1 MYWLRSGCMHLDRE
15 GPEIVK
21 PCPAHAICAWV
32 PNLFAD
38 VGKLCINVFVLP
50 VLSVCCHCC
59 VFIVVFSSSLIRTP
73 PFVSRA
79 LHSLHALLWHALLF
93 GTVLFLFES
102 VALIDQQVSFP
113 QEIHW
118 HLCAHATLNICH
130 VFPENQRR
138 PHRCKCK
145 EGRPVQWRPDW
156 KTVCMLEKG
165 VGGVQVYK
173 STSIVCHN
181 VTCHRLKTETVPIP
195 S

>member
-1 MYWLRSGCMHLDRE
+1 MRWIKSRLFRFRKFNRRLQHSVVVRRQSLTHLWFVFLCMCVCVFYCLCSVYFPGRLPSCNDDQSLTNAQQCVENLESILRSDKAVVYWLRSGCMHLDRE

-79 LHSLHALLWHALLF
+79 LHSLHASL
-93 GTVLFLFES
+93 
-102 VALIDQQVSFP
+102 
-113 QEIHW
+113 
-118 HLCAHATLNICH
+118 
-130 VFPENQRR
+130 
-138 PHRCKCK
+138 
-145 EGRPVQWRPDW
+145 
-156 KTVCMLEKG
+156 
-165 VGGVQVYK
+165 
-173 STSIVCHN
+173 
-181 VTCHRLKTETVPIP
+181 
-195 S
+195 

>member
-1 MYWLRSGCMHLDRE
+1 MHQCFCFT
-15 GPEIVK
+15 GAF
-21 PCPAHAICAWV
+21 C
-32 PNLFAD
+32 
-38 VGKLCINVFVLP
+38 
-50 VLSVCCHCC
+50 VLSLLCFHCC
-59 VFIVVFSSSLIRTP
+59 VLIVTDSYTP
-73 PFVSRA
+73 VRLSRIA
-79 LHSLHALLWHALLF
+79 LFARITVARALF

-165 VGGVQVYK
+165 GGGYKLYK
-173 STSIVCHN
+173 STSIVCHMSPLEDRD
-181 VTCHRLKTETVPIP
+181 CSDTVP